1 MDRPPH
7 TNRALSNVFLFQG
20 IYFVIAGIWPII
32 NMESFI
38 LATGPKQDTWLVEM
52 VGLLSISIGLTFLV
66 ASLRNA
72 PLPIVLGYTVA
83 VSFLVMDVIYVTSG
97 VIPRV
102 YLLDAAIQL
111 IFLTAVSIFI
121 LRKPR

>member
-1 MDRPPH
+1 
-7 TNRALSNVFLFQG
+7 
-20 IYFVIAGIWPII
+20 VIAGIWPII

>member
-7 TNRALSNVFLFQG
+7 TNRALSNVFLSQG